1 MAIVVWSSERIYKW
15 FVKEEFGILSWLPFY
30 LWCSS
35 EPEILHSIP
44 IPQCIT
50 CVSSCLSSFIRPAT
64 CQHQQLCSSH
74 LLLVLELSEFNHRHC
89 RSALFGHGVCNSSLE
104 AASRELPPCDLQPGH
119 DKHITRSQMEARK
132 RECYSLPLPVLCRMT
147 AVTQWFISEVLF
159 NWTQSLATSDTELGH
174 AYAVG
179 SDLSCFAD
187 LSLHFPMQVQ
197 TQVRKT
203 AVNKV
208 GFSPLGLTD
217 CPSTFHRPSGTCI
230 SRQESTGLV
239 LGTGPFAFL
248 QLQWSP
254 LTREWPFPV
263 FWHFL
268 IPPLKWLLSKAS
280 FQSLALCKICQHL
293 IKAQNRNR
301 MA

>member
-1 MAIVVWSSERIYKW
+1 
-15 FVKEEFGILSWLPFY
+15 
-30 LWCSS
+30 
-35 EPEILHSIP
+35 
-44 IPQCIT
+44 
-50 CVSSCLSSFIRPAT
+50 
-64 CQHQQLCSSH
+64 
-74 LLLVLELSEFNHRHC
+74 
-89 RSALFGHGVCNSSLE
+89 
-104 AASRELPPCDLQPGH
+104 
-119 DKHITRSQMEARK
+119 
-132 RECYSLPLPVLCRMT
+132 MT

-159 NWTQSLATSDTELGH
+159 NWTQSLATSETELGH
-174 AYAVG
+174 DYAVG

-230 SRQESTGLV
+230 SRQERTGLV

-263 FWHFL
+263 F
-268 IPPLKWLLSKAS
+268 
-280 FQSLALCKICQHL
+280 
-293 IKAQNRNR
+293 
-301 MA
+301 